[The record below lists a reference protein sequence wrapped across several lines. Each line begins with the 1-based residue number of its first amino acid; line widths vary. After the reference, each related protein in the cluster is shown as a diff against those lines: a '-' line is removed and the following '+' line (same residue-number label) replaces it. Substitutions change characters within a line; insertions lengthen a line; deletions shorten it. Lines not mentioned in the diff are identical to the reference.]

1 MVGYP
6 ALAWASVSVQELSFQ
21 ELSFQE
27 VSVQE
32 VSVQVSLAVL
42 RSTNARTSYLAFLA

>member
-6 ALAWASVSVQELSFQ
+6 ALAWASVSVQ